1 MNFYT
6 AQGEYKTLPDDGILE
21 SFVPSPNKARA
32 DSPSSSSMSMV
43 TFSTGPYLE
52 IKPPYYTEGTL
63 IRFTKN
69 RVVFSD
75 ITQHQYTLEDPSERS
90 QGEIIQL
97 INASPVSHN
106 LYAGPNNFW
115 INKYF
120 NKIFIPAYGSVTLYA
135 NLDTY
140 IVMNIFNSADTDVS
154 WALVRVNN

>member
-1 MNFYT
+1 MSFYT
-6 AQGEYKTLPDDGILE
+6 TQGEYRTLPDDGTLE
-21 SFVPSPNKARA
+21 SFEPSANKTRA
-32 DSPSSSSMSMV
+32 DSGESPFSID
-43 TFSTGPYLE
+43 TFLE

-63 IRFTKN
+63 IRFIKS

-75 ITQHQYTLEDPSERS
+75 VTQHQYTLENPSERS

-106 LYAGPNNFW
+106 LYAGSGNFW

-154 WALVRVNN
+154 WALVRVN